1 VIESHRPTRYAWL
14 VVALL
19 LPVALLNYLDRQMLA
34 TMKASMVG
42 DIPTIANKADWGL
55 ILGSFKWTYALLG
68 PIAGYIADRFSR
80 RWVIGA
86 SLLVWS
92 AVTWWTGQCTTFH
105 ELLTARAF
113 MGVSEAFYFPA
124 ALALITDYHLGPTRS
139 RAVGVH
145 QTGVYLGQIL
155 GGFAGYVAE
164 APALGWRWAFSSAG
178 MLGVLYAIPLM
189 VFLRDSGDEVQIP
202 RLASLA
208 RDDGRVIPSAVEGS
222 ALTAVDREER
232 GLPSRQGVRPPGGVT
247 PEPTPGLTPRS
258 ALTDLLTNRNFL
270 LLVMYF
276 TLPAIAGWIVRDWM
290 PEILRERFHLGQG
303 RAGVSAILFVQV
315 ASLVGAVVGGTL
327 ADRWMRRT
335 NRGRIYT
342 SAIGTMLFLPALF
355 SVGNSG
361 TLGVAIMGL
370 IVFGLGWGFFDSNNM
385 PILSQIARPELRA
398 TGYGIMNLVSISC
411 GGFGDWAF
419 GALRDREVPLN
430 LIFGVFA
437 GVALLSVGIVMMIRP
452 RRDDARLAAQMS

>member
-1 VIESHRPTRYAWL
+1 VSESERPSRYAWL

-42 DIPTIANKADWGL
+42 DIPTIVNKADWGL

-92 AVTWWTGQCTTFH
+92 AVTWWTGQCTTFT
-105 ELLTARAF
+105 ELVTARAF

-178 MLGVLYAIPLM
+178 MLGVVYAIPLLAL
-189 VFLRDSGDEVQIP
+189 LRDSDRQ
-202 RLASLA
+202 
-208 RDDGRVIPSAVEGS
+208 
-222 ALTAVDREER
+222 TA
-232 GLPSRQGVRPPGGVT
+232 GAPGGQS
-247 PEPTPGLTPRS
+247 PRAAPSGSDPGVVRG
-258 ALTDLLTNRNFL
+258 LLTNRNFI
-270 LLVMYF
+270 LLVLYF

-303 RAGVSAILFVQV
+303 RAGVSAILFVQI

-327 ADRWMRRT
+327 ADRWTRRT

-361 TLGVAIMGL
+361 TLAVAIMGL

-419 GALRDREVPLN
+419 GTLRDRDVPLN

-437 GVALLSVGIVMMIRP
+437 GVALLSVLIVMMIRP
-452 RRDDARLAAQMS
+452 TSEG

>member
-1 VIESHRPTRYAWL
+1 MSEVHRSRHYAWI

-42 DIPTIANKADWGL
+42 DIPSIANKADWGL
-55 ILGSFKWTYALLG
+55 ILGSFKWTYALVG
-68 PIAGYIADRFSR
+68 PVAGYIADRFSR

-86 SLLVWS
+86 SLFLWS
-92 AVTWWTGQCTTFH
+92 AVTWWTGHCTTFT

-113 MGVSEAFYFPA
+113 MGISEAFYFPA
-124 ALALITDYHLGPTRS
+124 ALALITEYHLGQTRS

-145 QTGVYLGQIL
+145 QAGVYLGQIL
-155 GGFAGYVAE
+155 GGFAGYA
-164 APALGWRWAFSSAG
+164 ADSPAHGWRWAFSTS
-178 MLGVLYAIPLM
+178 GVIGALYALPLLAL
-189 VFLRDSGDEVQIP
+189 LRDPVRRSSESDAD
-202 RLASLA
+202 R
-208 RDDGRVIPSAVEGS
+208 RDTGS
-222 ALTAVDREER
+222 RAGPADVDAPKTRPGVVRE
-232 GLPSRQGVRPPGGVT
+232 
-247 PEPTPGLTPRS
+247 
-258 ALTDLLTNRNFL
+258 LLGNRNFI

-290 PEILRERFHLGQG
+290 PEILREKFNLGQG
-303 RAGVSAILFVQV
+303 KAGVSAILFVQI
-315 ASLVGAVVGGTL
+315 ASLVGALVGGTL

-361 TLGVAIMGL
+361 TLAVAIVGL

-385 PILSQIARPELRA
+385 PILSQIARREWRA

-419 GALRDREVPLN
+419 GALRDRHVPLN

-437 GVALLSVGIVMMIRP
+437 GVALLSVVIVLMIRTQGEVGGQP
-452 RRDDARLAAQMS
+452 MIS